1 MKGKG
6 VPVQLIQSDR
16 SESLYISLIRAMLT
30 KVGAH
35 ASKQTL
41 ERLNYWLERVMSQL
55 EAGRWFRAHGFP
67 IKPAYSCR
75 RKLYTAVARKIA
87 YEQVLYLEFG
97 VFQGASMRIW
107 SELLNNPC
115 SSLHGFD
122 SFEGLPE
129 NWNTLHPQG
138 TFDTKGALPTF
149 DDSRVQL
156 HVGWFHQTLPTF
168 ILPQHDR
175 LILHIDVDVYSSAK
189 FVLETLQHEIR
200 IGTIILFDEFYDG
213 KHELKAFDEF
223 LTASDMVFR
232 FLGSATSLSQCAFE
246 RVG

>member
-1 MKGKG
+1 
-6 VPVQLIQSDR
+6 
-16 SESLYISLIRAMLT
+16 
-30 KVGAH
+30 
-35 ASKQTL
+35 
-41 ERLNYWLERVMSQL
+41 
-55 EAGRWFRAHGFP
+55 
-67 IKPAYSCR
+67 
-75 RKLYTAVARKIA
+75 
-87 YEQVLYLEFG
+87 
-97 VFQGASMRIW
+97 
-107 SELLNNPC
+107 
-115 SSLHGFD
+115 
-122 SFEGLPE
+122 
-129 NWNTLHPQG
+129 
-138 TFDTKGALPTF
+138 
-149 DDSRVQL
+149 VQL

-223 LTASDMVFR
+223 LTSTNMVFR